1 MTCGEHMPTA
11 AQLTVTLKP
20 RYRRRITVTGVGT
33 SLTDYTIPVTLD
45 IRDKI
50 PIKCP
55 GAFAVDEAG
64 NVLPAVVDKFSWM
77 FGTPTIWIKIPSLPA
92 NAVKTLYLYYGIMK
106 PQLFRY
112 SDVFLYGD
120 DFQDPDF
127 TLAYWSLSVGGSPTV
142 TRSFIG
148 STLRISGTLPN
159 NATYYMYKP
168 SISYSPGKHV
178 QYVAR
183 ATYAGSGNLHSPRF
197 NLGWDTYPRTIYLMF
212 VPGYWKVE
220 TWSSAEG
227 AIGRHS
233 VTGYFREYVL
243 IDVYVTPSGFR
254 HLIRTL
260 DRAVTI
266 MDYTFSTTP
275 NTTELNFGIANYSGT
290 TQTVDAVFYHA
301 FMRHYVSPEPS
312 VSVGP
317 EEEVYRYPDTL

>member
-1 MTCGEHMPTA
+1 MPTL
-11 AQLTVTLKP
+11 AQLTVMLKP

-50 PIKCP
+50 PIKYP

-64 NVLPAVVDKFSWM
+64 DILPAVVDKFSWI

-127 TLAYWSLSVGGSPTV
+127 TLAYWSLGIYRSPTV

-148 STLRISGTLPN
+148 STLRISGTFPDS
-159 NATYYMYKP
+159 AYYEMYKP
-168 SISYSPGKHV
+168 SISYSPGKHI

-183 ATYAGSGNLHSPRF
+183 ATYAGSGNVHSPRF
-197 NLGWDTYPRTIYLMF
+197 HFGHDTYPRVIYLLF
-212 VPGYWKVE
+212 APRYWRVE

-254 HLIRTL
+254 HVIRTL
-260 DRAVTI
+260 DRAVTF

-275 NTTELNFGIANYSGT
+275 NTVLLSFGIRNYSGT